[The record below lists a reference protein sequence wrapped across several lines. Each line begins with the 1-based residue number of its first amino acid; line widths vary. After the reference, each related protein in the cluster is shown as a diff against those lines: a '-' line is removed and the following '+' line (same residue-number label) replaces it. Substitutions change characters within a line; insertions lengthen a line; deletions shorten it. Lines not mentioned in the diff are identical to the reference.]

1 MTGRSA
7 RELVVAVHI
16 DGIAISA
23 ALVDHD
29 GNLVPGDGG
38 GLVHQTATATRRG
51 GDAVITQILRL
62 VEQTRS
68 TAPREHRALAVGI
81 GSEGVIDRSGRVVS
95 APTHFTGYAGTELA
109 VKISAEAHLPVRAA
123 ADVHTYALGEA
134 WQGAAAGADTA
145 VFIGVGSGVHGS
157 LLIHGRPWQGAR
169 CVAGQIGHTIS
180 PQALGLTCTCGKE
193 SHVEAVA
200 SGPAIRAEYERRGG
214 GHLPT
219 GQGVI
224 FAAERGE
231 PVAVETVDFCASAL
245 GTTVGAL
252 ANVVDCEIAVIGGP
266 VPEAGQSWWSPME
279 AALRATLVEELTG
292 LPVRRAELGHRAA
305 LIGAARLAWDLAEQT
320 ARQATYSGGAPTPRP
335 REWL

>member
-1 MTGRSA
+1 M
-7 RELVVAVHI
+7 
-16 DGIAISA
+16 
-23 ALVDHD
+23 
-29 GNLVPGDGG
+29 
-38 GLVHQTATATRRG
+38 ATPTRRG
-51 GDAVITQILRL
+51 GDAVVAQTLRL
-62 VEQTRS
+62 IEQARS
-68 TAPREHRALAVGI
+68 TAPRDHRTVAVGI
-81 GSEGVIDRSGRVVS
+81 GSEGVIDRSGQVVS
-95 APTHFTGYAGTELA
+95 APAHFTGYAGTALTA
-109 VKISAEAHLPVRAA
+109 RITAAAHLPVHAA
-123 ADVHTYALGEA
+123 TDVHAYALGEA
-134 WQGAAAGADTA
+134 WRGAAAGANTA
-145 VFIGVGSGVHGS
+145 IFIGVGSGVHGS

-231 PVAVETVDFCASAL
+231 PVALETVAFCAAAL

-266 VPEAGQSWWSPME
+266 VPEAGPCWWAPME
-279 AALRATLVEELTG
+279 EALRATLIEELTG
-292 LPVRRAELGHRAA
+292 LPVRRAELGHEAA
-305 LIGAARLAWDLAEQT
+305 LVGAARLAWDTAERA
-320 ARQATYSGGAPTPRP
+320 ARQATYSGTSPTPRP